1 MNRQDFLTRLAA
13 ALASLTDG
21 EVHKI
26 LVYYDEIISD
36 RMEDGMT
43 EQEAV
48 ESFGSVSALAQ
59 RILAETP
66 LAQRVAAKAQ
76 TKNKGVLILLLAVT
90 SPVWLPLLLAVGG
103 VLLGLLGA
111 LFGIAVSL
119 VAVFVSFAVASV
131 ACFIA
136 GMARF
141 ATLGVASGL
150 FAMGAGLIL
159 AALTVFGWFLM
170 VGGVRA
176 LRAAARALYRRA
188 ALLFRRKEAVL

>member
-90 SPVWLPLLLAVGG
+90 APVWLPLLFAGGG
-103 VLLGLLGA
+103 VLLGVLGT
-111 LFGIAVSL
+111 LFGLAVAL
-119 VAVFVSFAVASV
+119 VAVFASFAIASV
-131 ACFIA
+131 GCIIV
-136 GMARF
+136 GIARF

-150 FAMGAGLIL
+150 FALGAGMIF
-159 AALTVFGWFLM
+159 AALTVFGWFMM
-170 VGGVRA
+170 VGGVQGMMRV
-176 LRAAARALYRRA
+176 LRALYRKI
-188 ALLFRRKEAVL
+188 ALLFRRKEAVS

>member
-13 ALASLTDG
+13 ALASLPDG

-26 LVYYDEIISD
+26 LVYYDEMISD

-43 EQEAV
+43 EREAV

-76 TKNKGVLILLLAVT
+76 TKNRGVLILLLAVT
-90 SPVWLPLLLAVGG
+90 LPVWLPLLLAVGG
-103 VLLGLLGA
+103 ALLGVLGT
-111 LFGIAVSL
+111 LFGLSVAL
-119 VAVFVSFAVASV
+119 VAIFVSFAVASV
-131 ACFIA
+131 TCLIT
-136 GMARF
+136 GIVRF

-150 FAMGAGLIL
+150 FAIGAGLIL

-170 VGGVRA
+170 AGGVCAIRK
-176 LRAAARALYRRA
+176 LARALYRRI
-188 ALLFRRKEAVL
+188 ALLFRRKEAVS